1 MGAKTKLLVGP
12 LQAEVVA
19 FGAELERRGYSTNT
33 YPRYVRVAERLDD
46 YLARHGVGVISKLPE
61 HVAGF
66 LGEMRERRRRRE
78 ESDPLCFVYERAP
91 ALLLEQLRAKGLV
104 APLPKTDIHPRL
116 AEYLAFLSD
125 HCGLVQ
131 VTIDR
136 HRNLLVKLL
145 ARLRARSGKDLAS
158 ITLKDIDAFTIAMS
172 KSYGRKSMGLVC
184 GSVRGF
190 LGYLF
195 MQGLLKRDVS
205 KEVFAPHIYSLEGV
219 PRSIPWRDVR
229 RALSSFSRRPLK
241 GCRDYAIMV
250 LLATCGLRAN
260 EVASLRLEDIDW
272 RREVIRLRRP
282 KTRSQDEIPLVP
294 SVGEA
299 LISYLRRRPA
309 SPHSEIFLT
318 LRAPIQP
325 LVNQAISFIAGKRL
339 VSAGIRAGRT
349 GSHTL
354 RHAHAMHLLRKGF
367 SLKAI
372 GDALGHHHPNTALVY
387 TKGVTKDLREVATEI
402 EEVLS

>member
-1 MGAKTKLLVGP
+1 
-12 LQAEVVA
+12 
-19 FGAELERRGYSTNT
+19 
-33 YPRYVRVAERLDD
+33 VAERLDD
-46 YLARHGVGVISKLPE
+46 YLARHGVGVIAEVPD
-61 HVAGF
+61 HIAGF
-66 LGEMRERRRRRE
+66 FGEMRERRRRRA

-104 APLPKTDIHPRL
+104 APLPKTEIHPRI
-116 AEYLAFLSD
+116 AEYLSFLAQ
-125 HCGLVQ
+125 HCGLAQ
-131 VTIDR
+131 ATLHR
-136 HRNLLVKLL
+136 HGNLLVNLL
-145 ARLRARSGKDLAS
+145 THLCVRSDKGLAS
-158 ITLKDIDAFTIAMS
+158 ITLKEIDAFTIAMS
-172 KSYGRKSMGLVC
+172 KSYSRKSMENVC

-195 MQGLLKRDVS
+195 MQGILKRDLS
-205 KEVFAPHIYSLEGV
+205 KEVFAPRIYSLEGV
-219 PRSIPWRDVR
+219 PRSIPWQDVR

-250 LLATCGLRAN
+250 LLATCGLRSN
-260 EVASLRLEDIDW
+260 EVAGLRLEDIDW

-299 LISYLRRRPA
+299 LISYLRRRPV
-309 SPHSEIFLT
+309 SPYSEIFLT

-325 LVNQAISFIAGKRL
+325 LVHQAISFIAGKRL
-339 VSAGIRAGRT
+339 VAAGIRAGRT

-372 GDALGHHHPNTALVY
+372 GDALGHHHPKTALVY

-402 EEVLS
+402 EDVLS